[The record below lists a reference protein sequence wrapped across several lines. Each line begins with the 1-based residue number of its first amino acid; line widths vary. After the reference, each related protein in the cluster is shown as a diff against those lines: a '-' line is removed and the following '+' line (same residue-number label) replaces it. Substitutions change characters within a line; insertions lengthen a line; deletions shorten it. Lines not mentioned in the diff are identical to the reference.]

1 MSFGAPC
8 KLGRFSAIIFLV
20 YYLVFLENVNDTGH
34 WELGVKKVISVL
46 SLEFILPHCV
56 QSLQFLS
63 DKCAKTFKCSHTAAI
78 NLKGSK

>member
-20 YYLVFLENVNDTGH
+20 YNLVFLENVNDTGH

-56 QSLQFLS
+56 
-63 DKCAKTFKCSHTAAI
+63 
-78 NLKGSK
+78 